1 MRSPLVKFFSSL
13 RLTVVCLA
21 FAVVLVFLGTLAQVN
36 EGLYQAQTRWFRSF
50 FVWWSPHGA
59 GWTLPVF
66 PGGYLLGTVLLVN
79 LVVAHVT
86 RFQFTWRKLGIH
98 LAHGGIILLLVGQLV
113 TDMLARETAI
123 SFDKGQ
129 TKHYSESLRRPEL
142 VFLTDGASPDQD
154 DVVAIPDAFLHQD
167 QVIRDDHL
175 PFTVRIL
182 NYYANSDIEPRAPM
196 FDTGPP
202 SATQGVGPNATV
214 HPLAEEKEMD
224 KRNIPC
230 AIVELTGAQGS
241 LGTWM
246 VSPDTRMVDQ
256 DFNYGGKIWRIA
268 LRWER
273 SYMPYS
279 IQLLNTKYEVYPGT
293 DEPKNFQSR
302 VRIENPDKGE
312 NRERDISMNNPLRY
326 EGLTFYQY
334 QMDRTMVETDRGS
347 VLQVVHNPA
356 WLTPY
361 AGCALVAIGLAY
373 QFLLHLVGFVSKRRT
388 A

>member
-1 MRSPLVKFFSSL
+1 MLNQLAKFFSSL

-21 FAVVLVFLGTLAQVN
+21 FAVVLVFFGTLAQVN

-50 FVWWSPHGA
+50 FIWWGPHGA
-59 GWTLPVF
+59 GWTVPVF
-66 PGGYLLGTVLLVN
+66 PGGYLLGGLLLVN
-79 LVVAHVT
+79 LIVAHIK

-98 LAHGGIILLLVGQLV
+98 LAHAGIILLLVGQLV
-113 TDMLARETAI
+113 TDMLARETTI
-123 SFDKGQ
+123 SFNKGE
-129 TKHYSESLRRPEL
+129 TKRYSESLRKPEL
-142 VFLTDGASPDQD
+142 VFLTDGATPDQD
-154 DVVAIPDAFLHQD
+154 DVVAIPDAFLQKD

-175 PFTVRIL
+175 PFTVRIKD
-182 NYYANSDIEPRAPM
+182 YYVNADIEPRAPM
-196 FDTGPP
+196 IDTSPP
-202 SATQGVGPNATV
+202 PATQGVGPNATV
-214 HPLAEEKEMD
+214 TPQPEEKEME

-230 AIVELTGAQGS
+230 AIVELSGGQGS
-241 LGTWM
+241 LGTWL
-246 VSPDTRMVDQ
+246 VSPDARMVEQ
-256 DFNYGGKIWRIA
+256 NFSYGGKIWRVA

-273 SYMPYS
+273 SYLPYS

-293 DEPKNFQSR
+293 EEPKNFQSR
-302 VRIENPDKGE
+302 IRIENPG
-312 NRERDISMNNPLRY
+312 NGGHREVDIYMNNPLRY

-361 AGCALVAIGLAY
+361 TGCALVAIGLAY
-373 QFLLHLVGFVSKRRT
+373 QFLLHLVGFISKRRI